1 MNDCTSFLVQLFSSP
16 DFPDTRPLQHNAIRQ
31 EITSL
36 SRKGAA
42 TFCILLS
49 LHVNHS
55 GCSLQ
60 PVRNENKM
68 SRDMTKPT
76 KWLCAQ
82 RRLRSAW
89 ASAQSDQSL
98 RCPHEESL
106 GPQLPIKRTANNLI
120 RLGECSGW
128 SESSLGALIL
138 FVLSCRGSLM
148 IPDYEWRF
156 KEKLTSPH
164 LSRLMTKP
172 TNWHC
177 PSEDSDQPGHRP
189 SLIDVFAMRSEG
201 SLGPRISSCGQ
212 RRLWSDWAHRAFCWF
227 CRDAA
232 HFLIL
237 INRVTHTSLP
247 IIWLNGKQL
256 TAV

>member
-1 MNDCTSFLVQLFSSP
+1 
-16 DFPDTRPLQHNAIRQ
+16 
-31 EITSL
+31 
-36 SRKGAA
+36 
-42 TFCILLS
+42 
-49 LHVNHS
+49 
-55 GCSLQ
+55 
-60 PVRNENKM
+60 
-68 SRDMTKPT
+68 MTKPT

-106 GPQLPIKRTANNLI
+106 DPQLPIKRTANNLI

-138 FVLSCRGSLM
+138 FVLSYRGSLM
-148 IPDYEWRF
+148 ITDYERRF
-156 KEKLTSPH
+156 KEKLTCPH

-172 TNWHC
+172 TNWHW
-177 PSEDSDQPGHRP
+177 PSDDSDQPGHRP
-189 SLIDVFAMRSEG
+189 TSSLIDVFAVRSEG
-201 SLGPRISSCGQ
+201 SLVPKISSCGQ

-232 HFLIL
+232 HFDKSSDTYQSSNYLIKWEAVNSCL
-237 INRVTHTSLP
+237 KKLCVNTSKVYQ
-247 IIWLNGKQL
+247 NSEGS
-256 TAV
+256 AVAQW